1 MNTKSTAHG
10 ILYICPTPLGNL
22 EDITFRALNVLRDAD
37 LIACEDTR
45 VTQKLLNH
53 YNITTKTIS
62 YHKFS
67 EKEKSSKLLELLQE
81 GKNVALVSDAGTP
94 LISDPGAELL
104 KKAYENNIKVIPL
117 PGASSVI
124 TAMSACYKSDLPFV
138 FIGFMPRTAKE
149 AENILVKY
157 RDINIVAFES
167 PNRLVKSLEE
177 MSKKAKHRYVT
188 VARELTKIHEEI
200 KRDLPENLIKYYTE
214 NPPKGEIVIIIEAQE
229 EQAKPD
235 TADIEEKVRILARDG
250 YSTKEL
256 SRIIS
261 LLFGVSKKEV
271 YELAIGLGASDS
283 KN

>member
-1 MNTKSTAHG
+1 MNTKLTAQG

-22 EDITFRALNVLRDAD
+22 EDITFRTLNVLRDAD

-67 EKEKSSKLLELLQE
+67 EKEKSAKLLELLQE
-81 GKNVALVSDAGTP
+81 GKNIALVSDAGTP

-104 KKAYENNIKVIPL
+104 KKANENNIKVIPL

-149 AENILVKY
+149 AENIIVKY

-177 MSKKAKHRYVT
+177 VSKTAKYRYVT

-200 KRDLPENLIKYYTE
+200 KRDLPENLIKHYTE
-214 NPPKGEIVIIIEAQE
+214 NPPKGEIVVIIEAQE
-229 EQAKPD
+229 EQTRPD
-235 TADIEEKVRILARDG
+235 TADIEEKVRILAREG

-261 LLFGVSKKEV
+261 LLFGVPKKEV
-271 YELAIGLGASDS
+271 YDLAIGLGASDS